1 MEDVVVFAKNF
12 SMASQPGKDLRP
24 NSVPWIFVGGSY
36 PGLRAAYLRLRN
48 PEVVYASYS
57 SSAPVQIQESF
68 WQYFV
73 AIERW
78 VSNILNSNGDEL
90 TVSRA
95 LTETPGYLGC
105 LYDLHAFANYVSD
118 IGQNLDLGAAEAFLS
133 AANLQWNASTDI
145 SSDAWN
151 RRIQALIDTSG
162 VPFVDFQVSY
172 CRYPCTSISIP
183 YLSL

>member
-12 SMASQPGKDLRP
+12 SLASQPGKDLRP

-78 VSNILNSNGDEL
+78 DSKDINSNSDEL
-90 TVSRA
+90 TIFRA
-95 LTETPGYLGC
+95 LTATPGYLGC
-105 LYDLHAFANYVSD
+105 LYDLHAFANYISD

-133 AANLQWNASTDI
+133 AANVQWDSSTDT

-151 RRIQALIDTSG
+151 VRIQALIETSNI
-162 VPFVDFQVSY
+162 PFADFQVSY
-172 CRYPCTSISIP
+172 CG
-183 YLSL
+183 

>member
-12 SMASQPGKDLRP
+12 SLASQSGKDLRP
-24 NSVPWIFVGGSY
+24 NNVPWIFVGGSY

-78 VSNILNSNGDEL
+78 VSNIVNSI
-90 TVSRA
+90 V
-95 LTETPGYLGC
+95 
-105 LYDLHAFANYVSD
+105 
-118 IGQNLDLGAAEAFLS
+118 
-133 AANLQWNASTDI
+133 
-145 SSDAWN
+145 
-151 RRIQALIDTSG
+151 TS
-162 VPFVDFQVSY
+162 
-172 CRYPCTSISIP
+172 
-183 YLSL
+183 